1 MMDQQIASRLRADP
15 FLLHAPSVYDFR
27 ERDGMLFAYLSDR
40 VNVTSVYKM
49 YPIGWFSIKVLDN
62 LHHLLDVVRRHLDA
76 WAGPPAVG
84 RAALWTSDLFRA
96 SPVPCFSGRPRT
108 GMTAVSSAAPSMR
121 T

>member
-1 MMDQQIASRLRADP
+1 MKAFLRTAGAGNQLRPLTDTIP
-15 FLLHAPSVYDFR
+15 KCMLAIGGRPLLDIWLDAFGCAGVD
-27 ERDGMLFAYLSDR
+27 EVL
-40 VNVTSVYKM
+40 VNLY
-49 YPIGWFSIKVLDN
+49 
-62 LHHLLDVVRRHLDA
+62 HLPDVVRQHLDA
-76 WAGPPAVG
+76 RAGPPAVR